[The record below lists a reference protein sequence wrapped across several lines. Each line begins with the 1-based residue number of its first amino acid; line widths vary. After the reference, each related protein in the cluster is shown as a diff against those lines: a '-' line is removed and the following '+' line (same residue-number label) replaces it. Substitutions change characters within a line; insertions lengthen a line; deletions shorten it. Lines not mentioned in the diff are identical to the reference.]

1 MDDPDADA
9 AVVCVVGGAGLIGAA
24 VCRRLVEAGV
34 RVVIADIDRERGE
47 EVRTETGA
55 AAVEWIDIGDAEAVD
70 AALGSITERCGRLDG
85 LANLAYP
92 QTAGYGQQLEAVTS
106 DEMDANLQLHL
117 GGTYTVA
124 KAAAE
129 LMRMQ
134 EDGGA
139 IVTFGSTYGI
149 QAPDFTV
156 YEGTEMTSPVEYAAI
171 KGGVLNLTR
180 YLASYY
186 GPEGVRV
193 NAVSPGGVFDDQ
205 DPRFVRQYEER
216 VPLGRMAEPE
226 DMAGAVRFL
235 LSDEAA
241 YITGHNLV
249 VDGGWT
255 IR

>member
-1 MDDPDADA
+1 MQQSAIL
-9 AVVCVVGGAGLIGAA
+9 VVGACGLIGKAISKH
-24 VCRRLVEAGV
+24 LVTDNQLLLLSDIEADN
-34 RVVIADIDRERGE
+34 DIIELVNDGNQTRFF
-47 EVRTETGA
+47 EV
-55 AAVEWIDIGDAEAVD
+55 DITDQESISELMDAIIEQNY
-70 AALGSITERCGRLDG
+70 RLDG
-85 LANLAYP
+85 MVNLAYP
-92 QTAGYGQQLEAVTS
+92 KSANYGKRLEQV
-106 DEMDANLQLHL
+106 DADQMNQNLTLQL
-117 GGTYTVA
+117 GSTFA
-124 KAAAE
+124 ICKAVCNI
-129 LMRMQ
+129 MTQ
-134 EDGGA
+134 NKDGGA
-139 IVTFGSTYGI
+139 IVTFGSTYGV

-156 YEGTEMTSPVEYAAI
+156 YEGTDMTSPVEYAAI

-216 VPLGRMAEPE
+216 VPLGRMAQPE
-226 DMAGAVRFL
+226 DIAGAVRFL

-255 IR
+255 IK

>member
-1 MDDPDADA
+1 M
-9 AVVCVVGGAGLIGAA
+9 I
-24 VCRRLVEAGV
+24 
-34 RVVIADIDRERGE
+34 IERNY
-47 EVRTETGA
+47 
-55 AAVEWIDIGDAEAVD
+55 
-70 AALGSITERCGRLDG
+70 RLDG
-85 LANLAYP
+85 MVNLAYP
-92 QTAGYGQQLEAVTS
+92 KSPNYGKRLEQVDADQMNQNLTMQLGSTFAICKAVCDMMTG
-106 DEMDANLQLHL
+106 NK
-117 GGTYTVA
+117 G
-124 KAAAE
+124 
-129 LMRMQ
+129 
-134 EDGGA
+134 GGA

-226 DMAGAVRFL
+226 DIAGAVRFL